1 MEFFKVSSV
10 EDARKLI
17 DKEFSSYRLKT
28 EEIQLYGSFGR
39 VLAEDVVSSENVPG
53 FDRST
58 VDGYAIAAED
68 SHGATDSIPAILN
81 IKGEVRMGED
91 SALTI
96 QSGEA
101 VYVPTGGMLPK
112 GTTGMIMIENT
123 EKMDEQTLLVY
134 KPVSK
139 GENILFEAED
149 IKEGSTVLTKGT
161 KLNSQTIGALA
172 SLGIAKVKVFRKPR
186 VHIISTGDEIIDI
199 DQILEAGKI
208 RDINTYSIAA
218 LVESLGGEVSG
229 REIIGDDYERLLD
242 GVSKGLENSDIL
254 VLSGGSSVGTR
265 DYSHQVIEALGGK
278 GVLVHGLSI
287 KPGKPTIVGDGKGKL
302 VVGLPGHPVSSIVV
316 FKAIIEP
323 YILALQYRKEIKPQV
338 KAEVTHN
345 FPSSP
350 GKETYH
356 MVRLR
361 MEDGRYLATPSFG
374 KSGMITLLSG
384 SHGYIVIRE
393 HEEGINKG
401 DLRDVFLI

>member
-17 DKEFSSYRLKT
+17 NREFSSYRLKA

-39 VLAEDVVSSENVPG
+39 TLAEDVVSIENVPG

-58 VDGYAIAAED
+58 VDGYAITAED
-68 SHGATDSIPAILN
+68 SHGATDSIPTILS

-96 QSGEA
+96 KRGEA

-123 EKMDEQTLLVY
+123 DKMDEQTLLVY

-139 GENILFEAED
+139 GENILFEGED
-149 IKEGSTVLTKGT
+149 IREGSTVLKKGT
-161 KLNSQTIGALA
+161 KLNPQTVGALA
-172 SLGIAKVKVFRKPR
+172 SLGISRVEVFRKPR
-186 VHIISTGDEIIDI
+186 VYIISTGDEIIDI
-199 DQILEAGKI
+199 DQKLEAGKI

-229 REIIGDDYERLLD
+229 KEIVGDDYDKLLH
-242 GVSKGLENSDIL
+242 GVNKGLEKSDIL

-323 YILALQYRKEIKPQV
+323 FILALQFRDDIKPQV

-356 MVRLR
+356 MVRLQK
-361 MEDGRYLATPSFG
+361 EEGKYLATPSFG